1 MINKLVRDNITK
13 IIESNGK
20 IPIYN
25 IVKEDNIYMELLKNK
40 LQEEM
45 MEYLESDEIIELCDV
60 VEVIYAL
67 IKACGVSQSEF
78 EDMRNEKASINGIF
92 EKRIFLKKI
101 E

>member
-1 MINKLVRDNITK
+1 M
-13 IIESNGK
+13 
-20 IPIYN
+20 
-25 IVKEDNIYMELLKNK
+25 
-40 LQEEM
+40 
-45 MEYLESDEIIELCDV
+45 
-60 VEVIYAL
+60 IYAL